1 MRIWQ
6 SDEYLRPN
14 GCSGYDHMGDSTMTV
29 IGSVMRAVP
38 RPRLWA
44 FGLLAVG
51 IAVCVPFAAKAEQ
64 IYVAVAANFTD
75 AAKEIAQ
82 LFETKTGHKVILSF
96 GSTGQFYTQITQ
108 GAPFQVFLSAD
119 QATPKRTIDDDLAVA
134 DTLFTYAVGKIVL
147 YSNKP
152 ETVKGENTL
161 REANFQKIAIANPT
175 TAPYGAAAVEAMKAL
190 GVYDALRHKLVQ
202 GNNIAQT
209 FQFVDTGSVELGFIA
224 LSQIPETRRGSRW
237 IVPDAL
243 YSPINQDAILLKK
256 GASSDAAREFIT
268 FLKRPEAATII
279 EKYGYATRP

>member
-1 MRIWQ
+1 MTKPWRVMKISQ
-6 SDEYLRPN
+6 RNEYLQRI
-14 GCSGYDHMGDSTMTV
+14 GCCGSAAAVIVLSRGDLIMTV
-29 IGSVMRAVP
+29 IYFLMRVP

-44 FGLLAVG
+44 FGLLAVA

-64 IYVAVAANFTD
+64 IHVAVAANFTD
-75 AAKEIAQ
+75 AAKDIAQ
-82 LFETKTGHKVILSF
+82 LFEKKTGHKVVLSF

-119 QATPKRTIDDDLAVA
+119 QATARRTIDDNLAVA

-147 YSNKP
+147 YSNNS

-209 FQFVDTGSVELGFIA
+209 FQFVDTAASN
-224 LSQIPETRRGSRW
+224 S
-237 IVPDAL
+237 
-243 YSPINQDAILLKK
+243 
-256 GASSDAAREFIT
+256 ASSHSRR
-268 FLKRPEAATII
+268 FLKAGGDRAGSFRTPYILRSIRTP
-279 EKYGYATRP
+279 YY